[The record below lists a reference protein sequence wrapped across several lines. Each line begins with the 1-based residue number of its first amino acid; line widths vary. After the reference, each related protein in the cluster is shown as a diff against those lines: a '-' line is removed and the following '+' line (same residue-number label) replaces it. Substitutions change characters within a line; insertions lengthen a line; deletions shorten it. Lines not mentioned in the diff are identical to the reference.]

1 MPTVDPDAFARESG
15 ERAAPP
21 PSQVTLTIDADG
33 NTTSGDAGRVEN
45 CLAEALFHRISRAIL
60 KRQTFRVIIVLPVW
74 PGFEGEVETIS
85 FAPHPWLA
93 PLPPSLPSVSPF
105 SIALV
110 LCCGLILNSFSW
122 LG

>member
-93 PLPPSLPSVSPF
+93 PLPCCRALP
-105 SIALV
+105 ALCFALLHCLGAV
-110 LCCGLILNSFSW
+110 LW
-122 LG
+122 VDP